1 MSSNDFPVG
10 SPEHRRERIKEIAI
24 QIVTSQAAKGEVNVD
39 DDAELERAM
48 KEAGRTAKEAYDA
61 AIEFTAG

>member
-1 MSSNDFPVG
+1 MSSNDYAPG
-10 SPEHRRERIKEIAI
+10 TPEHRRERIKEIAI

-48 KEAGRTAKEAYDA
+48 KEAGRTAREAYDA
-61 AIEFTAG
+61 ALEFVS